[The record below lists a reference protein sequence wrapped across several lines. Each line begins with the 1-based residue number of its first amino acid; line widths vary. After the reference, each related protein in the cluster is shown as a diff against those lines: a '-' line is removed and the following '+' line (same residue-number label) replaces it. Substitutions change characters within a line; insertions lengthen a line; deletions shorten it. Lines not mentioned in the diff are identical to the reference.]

1 MSTPNVDLARMTA
14 TLAEQPDIVVAY
26 LFGSVARGQANTM
39 SDVDIAILLQKGLDE
54 ETMLARQL
62 AILVALEEMADREVQ
77 VTILNR
83 ASPFFTYQVIKEGM
97 RLYERDKAERVE
109 FEVRAMKEYFD
120 VQPML
125 EFQNRALIQRIKET
139 GLGRKKRGSSRTLE
153 AAARIQE
160 RLTGISG
167 R

>member
-1 MSTPNVDLARMTA
+1 MSAPKVDLDQIVTH
-14 TLAEQPDIVVAY
+14 LSKQPDVVAAY
-26 LFGSVARGQANTM
+26 LFGSVAREQANTM
-39 SDVDIAILLQKGLDE
+39 SDVDIAILFQQGLDE
-54 ETMLARQL
+54 ETALERQL
-62 AILVALEEMADREVQ
+62 AILLALETMADREVQ
-77 VTILNR
+77 VTVLNR
-83 ASPFFTYQVIKEGM
+83 VAPFFAFQVIKEGK

-109 FEVRAMKEYFD
+109 FEVRVMKDYFD

-139 GLGRKKRGSSRTLE
+139 GLGRKKRGASRTLE